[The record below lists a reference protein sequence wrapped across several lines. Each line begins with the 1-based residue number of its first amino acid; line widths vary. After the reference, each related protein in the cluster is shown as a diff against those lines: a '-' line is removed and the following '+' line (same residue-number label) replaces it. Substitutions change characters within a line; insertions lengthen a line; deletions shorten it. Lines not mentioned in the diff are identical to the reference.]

1 MPSLKILYPNGD
13 IDRYPLSKLA
23 PVSIGSHSSN
33 DISLNEA
40 GVDVLHCRIA
50 WAKSGYEALA
60 AGGQGIEVNG
70 AVVQRA
76 LLKAGDVLRFGG
88 IDVLYREKDVVPA
101 GTAKR
106 DEPPASTKNKRGG
119 GRRPGSV
126 RSSRRVGNGRGSRR
140 IPTARR
146 RNGLRVGSGTTRPP
160 SSISLSMETPRRPMP
175 SRRSAVGVRRGTRR
189 SSPGRMTWSC
199 HR

>member
-13 IDRYPLSKLA
+13 VDRYPLSKLA

-40 GVDVLHCRIA
+40 GVEVLHCRIA

-70 AVVQRA
+70 ALVQRA
-76 LLKAGDVLRFGG
+76 MLKSGDVLRFGEV
-88 IDVLYREKDVVPA
+88 DVLYRDKDVVPA

-106 DEPPASTKNKRGG
+106 DEPP
-119 GRRPGSV
+119 P
-126 RSSRRVGNGRGSRR
+126 RSG
-140 IPTARR
+140 
-146 RNGLRVGSGTTRPP
+146 
-160 SSISLSMETPRRPMP
+160 
-175 SRRSAVGVRRGTRR
+175 
-189 SSPGRMTWSC
+189 
-199 HR
+199 